1 MVVTRTS
8 KTWNPQSAVTAYNLL
23 RINLKDQDSERSI
36 VRDAQRW
43 ERREIKV
50 RWEESEKRREVTVWK
65 EFEKANRGK
74 KSKVRILT
82 VKKSHTIR
90 KREMAKHSS

>member
-1 MVVTRTS
+1 MTT
-8 KTWNPQSAVTAYNLL
+8 YNLL

-50 RWEESEKRREVTVWK
+50 RWEESEKRRKVTDWK

-82 VKKSHTIR
+82 VKKSHPIR